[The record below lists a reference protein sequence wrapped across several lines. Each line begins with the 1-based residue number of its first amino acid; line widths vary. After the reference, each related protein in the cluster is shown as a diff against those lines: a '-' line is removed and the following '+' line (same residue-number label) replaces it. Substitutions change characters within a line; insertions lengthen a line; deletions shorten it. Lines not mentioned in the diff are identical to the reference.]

1 MRDFSGSVTPQG
13 CHILGR
19 SGGIRTD
26 PERNMVGT
34 TTRRAP
40 RRPALTAGLALT
52 AVLLAG
58 CSDSTG
64 RGPATPP
71 APASGDVTLAIAPA
85 SFDLAVG
92 DGRRLLLAVFTDR
105 RERVAGGTVEVRLA
119 YLGEEPG
126 GESALGEALTGTFL
140 PIPGLGIPAPE
151 QGPAIVG
158 TDVLTGVYQ
167 VDVDLDAA
175 GYWGVSVT
183 AELLEVGTVEGRA
196 VLRVLPEQE
205 VPGVGDPAP
214 ATPNLIRA
222 DIEAGR
228 AAPSALDSRLRT
240 LEDTD
245 RAAILHTTRIDDSIA
260 AGRPLVVAIA
270 TPVYCVS
277 LVCGPLTDFLV
288 DVAQRFGDRADFV
301 HIEVWEDFE
310 AQRLNPAAAVW
321 IQTPSGGNE
330 PWVFLIDASG
340 TVIARWD
347 NVIDPTALEAALS
360 ALPVLDAAPF
370 AG

>member
-1 MRDFSGSVTPQG
+1 MRDFVGSVTPQG

-26 PERNMVGT
+26 PERDMADR
-34 TTRRAP
+34 TTRRDS
-40 RRPALTAGLALT
+40 RRIVATTRLALA

-58 CSDSTG
+58 CSGGSG
-64 RGPATPP
+64 RGTD
-71 APASGDVTLAIAPA
+71 APALPTAGDVTLAVAPA

-92 DGRRLLLAVFTDR
+92 SDRRLLLAVFTDR

-119 YLGEEPG
+119 FLGEEPG
-126 GESALGEALTGTFL
+126 GQASLGEPLTGTFL

-158 TDVLTGVYQ
+158 TDVLTGVYR

-183 AELLEVGTVEGRA
+183 ADVIDVGTIEGRA
-196 VLRVLPEQE
+196 VIRVLPEQE
-205 VPGVGDPAP
+205 VVGIGDPAP
-214 ATPNLIRA
+214 QTPNLIRA
-222 DIEAGR
+222 DVEAGR

-240 LEDTD
+240 LEDRD
-245 RAAILHTTRIDDSIA
+245 RAAILHTTRIDDAIA

-277 LVCGPLTDFLV
+277 LVCGPLTDVLV
-288 DVAQRFGDRADFV
+288 DLAERFGDRAEFV

-310 AQRLNPAAAVW
+310 QQRLNPAAAVW
-321 IQTPSGGNE
+321 IQTATGGNE
-330 PWVFLIDASG
+330 PWVFLIAADG
-340 TVIARWD
+340 TVAARWD
-347 NVIDPTALEAALS
+347 NVLDPAELEAALS
-360 ALPVLDAAPF
+360 ALPVLDRTRD